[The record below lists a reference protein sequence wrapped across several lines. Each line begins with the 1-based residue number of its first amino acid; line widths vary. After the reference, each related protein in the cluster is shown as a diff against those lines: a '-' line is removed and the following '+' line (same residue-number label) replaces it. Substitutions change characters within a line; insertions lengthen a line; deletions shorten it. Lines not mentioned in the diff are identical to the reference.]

1 MTIIG
6 TEEEISKL
14 KNQCDGRCVDG
25 EWCVFGEWC
34 IFGFQKDGCPVDSD
48 GGCMAFENIRAKDGT
63 YFSVLNER

>member
-6 TEEEISKL
+6 TDEEISEL

-25 EWCVFGEWC
+25 EWC
-34 IFGFQKDGCPVDSD
+34 IFRFQKDVCPVDSD
-48 GGCMAFENIRAKDGT
+48 DGCMVFENIRAKDGT